1 MLVDRAIGLVLG
13 SAIAPSDLAS
23 AARAAEEGG
32 FDEIWL
38 AEDFF
43 FTGGISGASLVL
55 SSTERTAVGLGV
67 VSAMV
72 RHPALLA
79 MEISTISA
87 AYPGRMIAGLG
98 LGVPG
103 WIRQMGLHPRSPLA
117 AMRQAV
123 TSVRRLLRGETLD
136 EQGDVFQ
143 FHDVSLTYP
152 ERGTPTPIHM
162 GVSGPKM
169 LRLSGEIADGTV
181 LSVAAGHDYV
191 RWARE
196 RIDEGRRRGGRW
208 EPHRIT
214 VFAIYSV
221 DDDPH
226 QARQAVRGPLA
237 FYKSLGTN
245 ALTDVYGMSSQL
257 RGLIDQGGYQAVR
270 DGMPDQ
276 WIEDLTIAGSPEEVA
291 AKIEGFYQIGAD
303 CVALFPMPSDQVDH
317 MVQLTAE
324 QVLPLLRPPPARETA
339 VTHSLD

>member
-1 MLVDRAIGLVLG
+1 MPVDRAIGLVLG
-13 SAIAPSDLAS
+13 SAIAPSDLSS
-23 AARAAEEGG
+23 AARLAEQGG

-38 AEDFF
+38 AEDYF

-55 SSTERTAVGLGV
+55 SATERTTVGLGV

-87 AYPGRMIAGLG
+87 AYPGRLIAGLG

-117 AMRQAV
+117 AMRESV
-123 TSVRRLLRGETLD
+123 TSVRRLLSGETLD
-136 EQGDVFQ
+136 EQGDVFN
-143 FHDVSLTYP
+143 FHDVTLTYP
-152 ERGTPTPIHM
+152 EQGAPTPIHM
-162 GVSGPKM
+162 GVTGPKM
-169 LRLSGEIADGTV
+169 LGLSGEIADGTV

-196 RIDEGRRRGGRW
+196 RIDEGRRAGGRSDH
-208 EPHRIT
+208 HRMT

-221 DDDPH
+221 ADDPRE
-226 QARQAVRGPLA
+226 ARRAVRDPLA

-245 ALTDVYGMSSQL
+245 ALTDIYGISDQL
-257 RGLIDQGGYQAVR
+257 RGLIDRGGYEAVR
-270 DGMPDQ
+270 QGMPGQ

-291 AKIEGFYQIGAD
+291 AKIKGFYEIGAD
-303 CVALFPMPSDQVDH
+303 SVALFPMPSDQVDR

-324 QVLPLLRPPPARETA
+324 QVLPLLGTR
-339 VTHSLD
+339 D

>member
-1 MLVDRAIGLVLG
+1 MPVDRAIGLVLG
-13 SAIAPSDLAS
+13 SAIAPSDLSS
-23 AARAAEEGG
+23 AARLAEQGG

-38 AEDFF
+38 AEDYF

-55 SSTERTAVGLGV
+55 SATERTTVGLGV

-87 AYPGRMIAGLG
+87 AYPGRLIAGLG

-117 AMRQAV
+117 AMRESV
-123 TSVRRLLRGETLD
+123 TSVRRLLSGETLD
-136 EQGDVFQ
+136 EQGDVFD
-143 FHDVSLTYP
+143 FHDVNLTYP
-152 ERGTPTPIHM
+152 EKGVPTPIHM
-162 GVSGPKM
+162 GVTGPKM

-196 RIDEGRRRGGRW
+196 RIEEGRHLAGRSDN
-208 EPHRIT
+208 HRMT

-221 DDDPH
+221 AGDPRE
-226 QARQAVRGPLA
+226 ARQAVRDPLA

-245 ALTDVYGMSSQL
+245 ALTDVYGISEQL
-257 RGLIDQGGYQAVR
+257 RGLIDRGGHEAVR
-270 DGMPDQ
+270 QGMPDQ

-291 AKIEGFYQIGAD
+291 AKIKGFYEIGAD
-303 CVALFPMPSDQVDH
+303 SVALFPMPSDQVDR

-324 QVLPLLRPPPARETA
+324 QVLPLLGTR
-339 VTHSLD
+339 D

>member
-1 MLVDRAIGLVLG
+1 MTQDRAIGLVLG

-23 AARAAEEGG
+23 AARTAEQGG

-55 SSTERTAVGLGV
+55 SATERTVVGLGV

-87 AYPGRMIAGLG
+87 GYPGRLIAGIG
-98 LGVPG
+98 LGVPA
-103 WIRQMGLHPRSPLA
+103 WIRQMGLHPRSPLT
-117 AMRQAV
+117 AMRESV
-123 TSVRRLLRGETLD
+123 TSVRRLLAGETLD
-136 EQGDVFQ
+136 EQGKVFD
-143 FHDVSLTYP
+143 FHDVRLTYP
-152 ERGTPTPIHM
+152 ETGIPTPIHM
-162 GVSGPKM
+162 GVTGPKM

-196 RIDEGRRRGGRW
+196 RIDEGRRSGGRSG
-208 EPHRIT
+208 PHRIT

-221 DDDPH
+221 ADDPQ
-226 QARQAVRGPLA
+226 QARTAVRDPLA
-237 FYKSLGTN
+237 FYKSLGAN
-245 ALTDVYGMSSQL
+245 ALTDVYGISDQL
-257 RGLIDQGGYQAVR
+257 RGLMDRGGYQAVR

-291 AKIEGFYQIGAD
+291 AKIESFYEIGAD
-303 CVALFPMPSDQVDH
+303 CVALFPMPSDQVDR
-317 MVQLTAE
+317 MVELTAE
-324 QVLPLLRPPPARETA
+324 QVLPLLRTRG
-339 VTHSLD
+339 